1 LGHIISVQGITAYS
15 KKIEDMNDWLTL
27 KDLTRL
33 RGFLGLTGY
42 YICKKLWQNCEPSN
56 TIIEKKRQL
65 RWGPETQQAFQ
76 ELKKAMVTIQ
86 VLAVPSFSKLFELGT
101 ILSQEA
107 RLVAYMS
114 HKLSEWK

>member
-56 TIIEKKRQL
+56 TIIEKKKTASMRTRNTTSL
-65 RWGPETQQAFQ
+65 SRTKESNGDY
-76 ELKKAMVTIQ
+76 
-86 VLAVPSFSKLFELGT
+86 SGLGSSL
-101 ILSQEA
+101 IF
-107 RLVAYMS
+107 
-114 HKLSEWK
+114 

>member
-1 LGHIISVQGITAYS
+1 
-15 KKIEDMNDWLTL
+15 
-27 KDLTRL
+27 
-33 RGFLGLTGY
+33 
-42 YICKKLWQNCEPSN
+42 
-56 TIIEKKRQL
+56 
-65 RWGPETQQAFQ
+65 
-76 ELKKAMVTIQ
+76 MVTIQ